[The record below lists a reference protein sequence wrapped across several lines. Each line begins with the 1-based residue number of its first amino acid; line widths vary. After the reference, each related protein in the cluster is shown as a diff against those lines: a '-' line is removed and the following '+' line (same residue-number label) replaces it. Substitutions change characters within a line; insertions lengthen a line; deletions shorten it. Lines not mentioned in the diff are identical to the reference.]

1 MGRTLVV
8 IVGTLALFYVC
19 YWLAEVTN
27 PPAAAAPAAAA
38 PAAPAAPAAA
48 TAPAPAH
55 SAAH

>member
-27 PPAAAAPAAAA
+27 PPAVAAAAA

-48 TAPAPAH
+48 APPAPAH